1 MHNWDDFRYF
11 TAVADTGSYSQAAI
25 LLGVNHSTVSRRIQ
39 ALESSHG
46 GVRLFERTTTGYRLT
61 EAGESIYDITQN
73 LTQQANTASR
83 ILQGQD
89 ARLEGTINLTMPND
103 IFMFLMAEPLARF
116 SQLHPNISFNMLLSK
131 GLRNMANRE
140 ADLAIRVTATPPD
153 YLIGTKIVH
162 LQHGLYRKKGLVLN
176 DVTPIITWG
185 SEQGVPEWA
194 LQHCQNPR
202 VVLKVDDLFAMHQ
215 AVKAGLGI
223 ARIPC
228 FIADI
233 VQDPHVERLPIHM
246 VQSDF
251 AVWVLHHQD
260 LRKSAKINQCRNYLK
275 QVLIENKSFFLGEHS
290 NHVFSIK
297 N

>member
-1 MHNWDDFRYF
+1 MHSWDDFRYF
-11 TAVADTGSYSQAAI
+11 AAVADTGSFSQAAN

-39 ALESSHG
+39 ALEASH
-46 GVRLFERTTTGYRLT
+46 GVRLFERTNAGYRLT
-61 EAGESIYDITQN
+61 EAGASIYDITQK
-73 LTQQANTASR
+73 LAEEANKASR

-103 IFMFLMAEPLARF
+103 IFMFLMANPLAKF
-116 SQLHPNISFNMLLSK
+116 SQLHPNISFNLLLSK

-162 LQHGLYRKKGLVLN
+162 LQHGLYANKDLVIKET
-176 DVTPIITWG
+176 TPIITWG
-185 SEQGVPEWA
+185 SEQGVPIWA
-194 LQHCQNPR
+194 LQHCKNPR
-202 VVLKVDDLFAMHQ
+202 VVMKVDDLFGMHQ

-233 VQDPHVERLPIHM
+233 VKDADVIRMPVRMPP
-246 VQSDF
+246 SDF

-260 LRKSAKINQCRNYLK
+260 LRRSAKVNQCRSYIK
-275 QVLIENKSFFLGEHS
+275 EVLLQHKAYFLGEMS
-290 NHVFSIK
+290 ENVFSP
-297 N
+297 

>member
-11 TAVADTGSYSQAAI
+11 AAVADTGSYSQAAK
-25 LLGVNHSTVSRRIQ
+25 LLKVNHSTVSRRIQ

-46 GVRLFERTTTGYRLT
+46 VRLFERTTAGYRLT
-61 EAGESIYDITQN
+61 EAGASIYDISQK
-73 LTQQANTASR
+73 LAQEANKASR

-103 IFMFLMAEPLARF
+103 IFMFLMAEPLAKF
-116 SQLHPNISFNMLLSK
+116 SQMHTNISFNLLLSK

-162 LQHGLYRKKGLVLN
+162 LQHGLYRSKALRIQET
-176 DVTPIITWG
+176 TPIITWG
-185 SEQGVPEWA
+185 SEQGVPTWA
-194 LQHCQNPR
+194 LQHCKNPR
-202 VVLKVDDLFAMHQ
+202 VVMKVDDLFGMHQ

-233 VQDPHVERLPIHM
+233 VKDNDVVRMPIHQE
-246 VQSDF
+246 QSDF
-251 AVWVLHHQD
+251 AVWLLHHQD
-260 LRKSAKINQCRNYLK
+260 LRNSAKINRCRSYLK
-275 QVLIENKSFFLGEHS
+275 QVLTEHKSYFLGEHS
-290 NHVFSIK
+290 NLCT
-297 N
+297 NL